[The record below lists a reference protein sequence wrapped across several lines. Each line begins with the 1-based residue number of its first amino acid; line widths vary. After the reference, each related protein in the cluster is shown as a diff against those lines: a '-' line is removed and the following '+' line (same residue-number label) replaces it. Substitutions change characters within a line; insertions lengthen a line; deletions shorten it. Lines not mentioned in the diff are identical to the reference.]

1 MFELHNKKR
10 YTGNRDSYN
19 QFNSAGNVHSG
30 SDMIGIE
37 GYACQL
43 SMSRRTIVK
52 PMVEPQK
59 DLKGATPE
67 SLAKA
72 LLHKRRA
79 GERRCRRPS
88 AGATGNDRPGGQ
100 PCPPFAPACLNPGC
114 YACRQT
120 HGHSGPDAWR

>member
-10 YTGNRDSYN
+10 YTGNRDSCN

-79 GERRCRRPS
+79 GERV
-88 AGATGNDRPGGQ
+88 AGDQVPVQQATTDQAGNRVPH
-100 PCPPFAPACLNPGC
+100 L
-114 YACRQT
+114 RQ
-120 HGHSGPDAWR
+120 RV